1 MASERDTEEITKN
14 LLNNSGYNEE
24 NGFIIEYQISE
35 KKEIADLLSKSSKN
49 GKRNNG
55 RPEFIVRRKDLNYD
69 NGILIVIECKRDI
82 NKHSSKDDNK
92 PFSAKTYA
100 VDGAIHYGEFLRKKY
115 NVLAIGISGTDPN
128 KLKITNY
135 YMPKNSAEIIKFS
148 NDSIIRYK
156 ELSEKINRL
165 GMDKLKILL
174 VKTNYAEYIKEKVN
188 KFGLNYSRFDKKD
201 VLAYLINNEK
211 AIKQTKSITE
221 LTDNCDYDITLMI
234 YSENGEYGSTWLTLY
249 ESEYLEKVYIKYS
262 YRYKGN
268 IAEDIYELKRKIE
281 PTILFEEDRLEIEK
295 QRLTQN
301 IENLTKA
308 LTEIE
313 SEYDIKYENV
323 FSDKKTNLIYYSIST
338 DYDIDDYSE
347 QGIEKIKA
355 SFIYDYKEELKKY
368 KQQIFKDANNINIII
383 SVLDMFK
390 KEIVKIYSN
399 NNDDNHEIQMNV
411 KLSKD
416 LDCSF
421 TKPSKLVINKQ
432 EYNINSWK
440 DFLLISVK
448 YIRKIN
454 KVKFDNDLLT
464 NKFTFN
470 RDRISM
476 YPETLRSPSHN
487 ISYSDDVPIY
497 VETNLSANA
506 IKDFVIKLCE
516 MYNMDTEIFEITVS
530 K

>member
-35 KKEIADLLSKSSKN
+35 KKDIADLLSKSSKN
-49 GKRNNG
+49 GKRNSG

-82 NKHSSKDDNK
+82 SKHSSKDDNK

-135 YMPKNSAEIIKFS
+135 YMPKNSAEIIKLS
-148 NDSIIRYK
+148 NNSIIRYK
-156 ELSEKINRL
+156 ELSEKVDRL
-165 GMDKLKILL
+165 GMNKLKVLL
-174 VKTNYAEYIKEKVN
+174 VKTNYAGYIKEKVD
-188 KFGLNYSRFDKKD
+188 KFGLNYFRFDKKD
-201 VLAYLINNEK
+201 ILAYLINNEK
-211 AIKQTKSITE
+211 AIKQTENITE
-221 LTDNCDYDITLMI
+221 LTDNCDYDVTLMI

-249 ESEYLEKVYIKYS
+249 ESEYMEKVYIKYS

-268 IAEDIYELKRKIE
+268 IVENIYELKRKIE

-295 QRLTQN
+295 ERLTQN
-301 IENLTKA
+301 IESLTKA
-308 LTEIE
+308 LTGIE

-323 FSDKKTNLIYYSIST
+323 FSDKKTNLIYYSVST
-338 DYDIDDYSE
+338 DYDIDDYSKK
-347 QGIEKIKA
+347 GLEKIKT
-355 SFIYDYKEELKKY
+355 SFVYDYKEELKKY
-368 KQQIFKDANNINIII
+368 KQQIFKDTDNVNIII
-383 SVLDMFK
+383 SILDIFK

-399 NNDDNHEIQMNV
+399 DDDSDHEVQMNV

-421 TKPSKLVINKQ
+421 TKLSKLVINKQ

-440 DFLLISVK
+440 DFLLISIK

-464 NKFTFN
+464 GKFTFN
-470 RDRISM
+470 KDRISM
-476 YPETLRSPSHN
+476 YPETLRAPSQN
-487 ISYSDDVPIY
+487 ISYSDDVPVY

-506 IKDFVIKLCE
+506 IKNFVIKLCE
-516 MYNMDTEIFEITVS
+516 MYNMDIGMFEITVS